1 MSKVKL
7 NEATLEAL
15 RLPELQAKYVEIVGE
30 PTRCPNKAW
39 LVRKILEAA
48 KGRAAAKTEPTTVA
62 KKVLSSDATASV
74 EELQTRHLELVGRPT
89 NSRNVGYLRWR
100 LRQAER
106 GRLRVGAEPRVPP
119 HGADDI
125 LVLPLRMPAAI
136 VERLDEA
143 RRRLG
148 LASRAELFR
157 RALHRYFVDSGE
169 REVADFLLL
178 RGDGGAG
185 AGAVPMSEARS

>member
-1 MSKVKL
+1 MTKVTM
-7 NEATLEAL
+7 NEESLKAL
-15 RLPELQAKYVEIVGE
+15 RLPELQSKYAEIVGA
-30 PTRCPNKAW
+30 PTRTPNKAW

-48 KGRAAAKTEPTTVA
+48 KTRAATTRKKPAASKTTTST
-62 KKVLSSDATASV
+62 KTMSV
-74 EELQTRHLELVGRPT
+74 EELQARHQELIGRPT
-89 NSRNVGYLRWR
+89 SSTDVAYLRWR

-106 GRLRVGAEPRVPP
+106 GLIRVGSEPRVA

-125 LVLPLRMPAAI
+125 LVLPLRMPATV
-136 VERLDEA
+136 VERMDEA

-157 RALHRYFVDSGE
+157 RALHRYFVESGE

-178 RGDGGAG
+178 RGDGGTG
-185 AGAVPMSEARS
+185 VGAVPISEARS

>member
-7 NEATLEAL
+7 NEADLGAM
-15 RLPELQAKYVEIVGE
+15 RLPELQQRYVEVVGE

-48 KGRAAAKTEPTTVA
+48 RTRAASTPAKPIA
-62 KKVLSSDATASV
+62 SFKTASV
-74 EELQTRHLELVGRPT
+74 EELKARHLELIGRPT
-89 NSRNVGYLRWR
+89 SSRHVGYLRWR

-106 GRLRVGAEPRVPP
+106 GGIRIGAEPRAA
-119 HGADDI
+119 HGADDV
-125 LVLPLRMPAAI
+125 LVLPLRMPAPV

-148 LASRAELFR
+148 LRSRAELFR
-157 RALHRYFVDSGE
+157 RALHRYLIDFDE
-169 REVADFLLL
+169 REAAALLL
-178 RGDGGAG
+178 RGDGSDAD
-185 AGAVPMSEARS
+185 APPVSEARS

>member
-1 MSKVKL
+1 MSKVKMSEDSL
-7 NEATLEAL
+7 KAL
-15 RLPELQAKYVEIVGE
+15 RLPELQAKYAEVVGE
-30 PTRCPNKAW
+30 PTRTPNKAW

-48 KGRAAAKTEPTTVA
+48 KARVATA
-62 KKVLSSDATASV
+62 KKKSIAPKTITSTQGLSV
-74 EELQTRHLELVGRPT
+74 EELQARHQELIGRPT
-89 NSRNVGYLRWR
+89 GSTDIAYLRWR

-106 GRLRVGAEPRVPP
+106 GLIRVGSEPRMAR
-119 HGADDI
+119 GDEDI
-125 LVLPLRMPAAI
+125 LVLPLRMPAPV
-136 VERLDEA
+136 VERMDEA

-178 RGDGGAG
+178 RGDGGTG
-185 AGAVPMSEARS
+185 AGAPPMSDARS

>member
-1 MSKVKL
+1 MSKVKMSEESL
-7 NEATLEAL
+7 KAL
-15 RLPELQAKYVEIVGE
+15 RLPELQAKFAEIVGE
-30 PTRCPNKAW
+30 PTRTPNKAW

-48 KGRAAAKTEPTTVA
+48 KTRAAATK
-62 KKVLSSDATASV
+62 KKVTKAKAATSTKGLSV
-74 EELQTRHLELVGRPT
+74 EELQARHQEIIGRPT
-89 NSRNVGYLRWR
+89 GSTDVAYLRWR

-106 GRLRVGAEPRVPP
+106 GLIRVGSEPRVA
-119 HGADDI
+119 HGDNDI
-125 LVLPLRMPAAI
+125 LVLPLRMPAPV
-136 VERLDEA
+136 VERMDEA

-178 RGDGGAG
+178 RGDGDTGAG
-185 AGAVPMSEARS
+185 AAPMSDARS